1 MRRKHIITLLI
12 ACFATLST
20 WAGDVLTFRPI
31 TDVSQLKDGARTLIG
46 AEWYGKYYVLLN
58 NNDPHAT
65 LGNEGHEVTLNSE
78 GCLEYTREQLHTTH
92 EINPTKPI
100 LFRMSCRVKGTH
112 GYFSLSLYDDLQ
124 YYWVP
129 GTSDTPWAKKPIIFR
144 QSGYYFNSEWEASFT
159 PENDLD
165 FWHTSEDYEINH
177 DHIVIGNQYSGL
189 STSGYLSYLI
199 FRGPESDAKKQG
211 FTTDSYM
218 DYDLLE
224 YFSDETK
231 KIDTHIV
238 LFQEAECEHDAV
250 DVFTYEGIAPTC
262 TTPGRT
268 AVNYCK
274 GCHKYF
280 NTEFTAESP
289 SEGEYLE
296 PLGHAVDGDHCTRC
310 SETFAKYAFN
320 LNNANT
326 WDSNNLYSCSGEW
339 TLVAKADNGKV
350 YVPGLKTSANG
361 KGIEAVEI
369 TQRTPANNWFYT
381 GNNEN
386 FPWITT
392 QQGSSYNYALE
403 HGDARLDVAWDGYFE
418 QDGYYNSIFKLR
430 WGSAT
435 PIAYPETEGW
445 NCQPYTGHT
454 NEWRGNRKNG
464 KVNVYYSENG
474 SLNYYISLL
483 KDEEGNYYFGLSPQW
498 SYLSDTRPEWQ
509 KTFHLIADH
518 CAHDNL
524 QLVEASEPTC
534 TAPGNVQHYR
544 CTDCDAIFGDTDLN
558 DMWGDFSIPATGHN
572 YVDGTCTIC
581 GQPALTYRLVT
592 DPQQINTNGRYII
605 VAKVPDGKS
614 EMTYVMGNVDEKYS
628 YGTAPAI
635 PAYTDTDGYIPVQN
649 GFMELR
655 FVEVP
660 RGSVYNPL
668 SMPQYYIV
676 SDGGTFR
683 TYKGIDLH
691 GLNLNPDV
699 DFISQMQKMG
709 IFDNSDDYLS
719 DDGKMQVYLN
729 GVNWTGGETFAKING
744 LEPFNAVIYPT
755 GTFNN
760 PDHSIGFVNS
770 GKENF
775 FCTWYEAN
783 SNTELPGVPVYL
795 YYGFVSDKPVTSFDS
810 HYSSAYIESEE
821 PLDLP
826 EVIEDVIM
834 HVSSLPETKPL
845 ASLDLRKAKLV
856 PGITAEAIKDA
867 LVSAKSQRRG
877 KGDDKGDGK
886 FMPITLSQNFLII
899 MPDDYMPGK
908 EEDLTNVV
916 LHDQSSKAP
925 SKYNTPNLVLTD
937 KESFHAPIDL
947 GFDAAEYT
955 RTLTDKWSTLCLP
968 MDCDVPDGLEAYE
981 PLSVDLDNMTISF
994 SGCNGH
1000 ITQGRSV
1007 IIRRSSGAGEA
1018 VVTFSAYGGR
1028 LASTATYNDLTFRG
1042 TYAPIPA
1049 GTPERAGFYILGND
1063 NAFHPAGPNA
1073 TIPPFRAFL
1082 TVSDSSDGKYD
1093 GKDDGKYDDIKKSNL
1108 RIVFDTPTGL
1118 FTIGQQ
1124 KLLQITL
1131 RPGTVTLRGEAGREV
1146 TIADA
1151 AGRLVKRLRL
1161 AADETTVSLPAG
1173 IYVVNGTKVSV
1184 K

>member
-31 TDVSQLKDGARTLIG
+31 TDVSQLKSGARTLIG
-46 AEWYGKYYVLLN
+46 AEWYGKYYVLH
-58 NNDPHAT
+58 NDLSPNRDV
-65 LGNEGHEVTLNSE
+65 GNDGYEVTLNSD
-78 GCLEYTREQLHTTH
+78 GCLAYTREQLHTTH
-92 EINPTKPI
+92 EVNSEKPI
-100 LFRMSCRVKGTH
+100 LFRMTCRNEGSH
-112 GYFSLSLYDDLQ
+112 ADFELSLYDDLQ

-129 GTSDTPWAKKPIIFR
+129 STSDTPFPKKSLVFR
-144 QSGYYFNSEWEASFT
+144 NSGMYFDSSWEASFN
-159 PENDLD
+159 PQDLS
-165 FWHTSEDYEINH
+165 FWSPSEEYAINNA
-177 DHIVIGNQYSGL
+177 HIFIGNLYG
-189 STSGYLSYLI
+189 STSHYISYLM
-199 FRGPESDAKKQG
+199 FRGPETGVSKRG
-211 FTTDSYM
+211 FTTNSSEEYN
-218 DYDLLE
+218 LLE
-224 YFSDETK
+224 YFSDESK
-231 KIDTHIV
+231 IIDTHIV
-238 LFQEAECEHDAV
+238 LFQETECKHDAV
-250 DVFTYEGIAPTC
+250 DLAIFNGIAPTC
-262 TTPGRT
+262 TTPGRS
-268 AVNYCK
+268 VVKYCK
-274 GCHKYF
+274 GCNKFF
-280 NTEFTAESP
+280 NADLTHIYDTY
-289 SEGEYLE
+289 EGDYLN
-296 PLGHAVDGDHCTRC
+296 PLGHAAEGDHCSRC
-310 SETFAKYAFN
+310 GKPLGKYGF
-320 LNNANT
+320 
-326 WDSNNLYSCSGEW
+326 DSNYSYSSYYGGLYTSGQNW
-339 TLVAKADNGKV
+339 TLCAKGEDGKL
-350 YVPGLKTSANG
+350 YAPGFKRSANG
-361 KGIEAVEI
+361 KGIEAVEL
-369 TQRTPANNWFYT
+369 TPYSA
-381 GNNEN
+381 GNNTYYIGN
-386 FPWITT
+386 DKDFAWVGFTRASYS
-392 QQGSSYNYALE
+392 SSYEFYN
-403 HGDARLDVAWDGYFE
+403 GDARLELSLSDEPLCIGEYQYNTYELRWAHKDRITFPSYYPWRGSVNTGNWDSWRGESKDGYVDLYYT
-418 QDGYYNSIFKLR
+418 DGY
-430 WGSAT
+430 
-435 PIAYPETEGW
+435 
-445 NCQPYTGHT
+445 
-454 NEWRGNRKNG
+454 
-464 KVNVYYSENG
+464 VYHSV
-474 SLNYYISLL
+474 SLL
-483 KDEEGNYYFGLSPQW
+483 KDEEGNYYYGLVTHFDGQP
-498 SYLSDTRPEWQ
+498 DPRADWQ
-509 KTFHLIADH
+509 KNVKHIMAGCPH
-518 CAHDNL
+518 EHL
-524 QLVEASEPTC
+524 QLVPATDATC
-534 TAPGNVQHYR
+534 SKPGNQQHYV
-544 CTDCDAIFGDTDLN
+544 CENTECNATFSDTDLH
-558 DMWGDFSIPATGHN
+558 DQWGDFSIPATGHN

-691 GLNLNPDV
+691 GLNLDPDV

-856 PGITAEAIKDA
+856 PGITAEDIKDA

-886 FMPITLSQNFLII
+886 FMPITLSQNFLLI

-908 EEDLTNVV
+908 EDLTNVV

-994 SGCNGH
+994 SDCNGH

-1093 GKDDGKYDDIKKSNL
+1093 GKDDGKYDGIKKSNL

-1146 TIADA
+1146 TIVDA

-1161 AADETTVSLPAG
+1161 AAEETTVSLPAG